1 MTARKIKRLFIANR
15 GEIARRIAGSAR
27 LLGIETA
34 MITKHRKPPAFLVGV
49 VDHFIQV
56 PDETSATFLNAD
68 FMVRT
73 AQAAGC
79 DAVHPGFGFLSE
91 NAAFAKKVI
100 DAGMIWVGPS
110 PKAIEQMASKENA
123 RHIAE
128 KAGLPCV
135 PAVPR
140 MNPNANAKELEEVLT
155 AARKIGFPLII
166 KAALG
171 GGGKGMRLVEK
182 EADLLNAAKLASSEA
197 LSSFGDGS
205 ILIEKYLG
213 APRHVEV
220 QVLGDQQGHVYA
232 IGDRDCSV
240 QRRHQKIIEEAP
252 APGLNPETR
261 AAMHQAAASLAKAVG
276 YFSAGTVEFL
286 LDWSEATAKQ
296 KGRQNFYFLEMNT
309 RLQVEHPVTEEVF
322 GIDLVAWQ
330 LRIAMGE
337 AMPES
342 FATLTPRGH
351 SVEARLYA
359 EDVRNQFFPSPGIVH
374 AFVPAQG
381 LGIRWEIGLDAVD
394 QITADFDP
402 MVSKLV
408 VHGENR
414 MDALDRMAACLDET
428 IFVGPETN
436 MQLVSAICRDPVFR
450 DQIVTTHY
458 IGDRLQ
464 VLLDRLTK
472 TQDAHEETLNKWLK
486 GMPRQGLGASQ
497 NHVNQIPA
505 RTRAIFMQSAP
516 TRPECDIIITQES
529 MIRHREQEH
538 LLTRVGRGLAM
549 RSDGEFAPFIWAD
562 ARHPEYRRTWISFAG
577 AAVTSTQEYH
587 ANLTHGRAGAT
598 KGDVTAPVPGKV
610 KRILVGPGDSVSKN
624 QTVIVLESMKMEFE
638 VQAPKAGV
646 VDQVKIADG
655 AQVNADDLLITW
667 QE

>member
-1 MTARKIKRLFIANR
+1 MKARPIKRLFIANR
-15 GEIARRIAGSAR
+15 GEIARRIATSAR

-34 MITKHRKPPAFLVGV
+34 VITKHRKPPSFLVGL

-68 FMVRT
+68 FMVQT
-73 AQAAGC
+73 ARAAGC

-91 NAAFAKKVI
+91 NAAFAQKVL
-100 DAGMIWVGPS
+100 DAGMIWVGPP

-123 RHIAE
+123 RHVAE

-140 MNPNANAKELEEVLT
+140 MNPNASAKELEEVLT

-182 EADLLNAAKLASSEA
+182 EADLVNAAKLASSEA

-220 QVLGDQQGHVYA
+220 QILGDQQGHVYA

-252 APGLNPETR
+252 APGLNLETR
-261 AAMHQAAASLAKAVG
+261 AAMHKAATDLGKAVG

-286 LDWSEATAKQ
+286 MDWSEATAKQ
-296 KGRQNFYFLEMNT
+296 KGQQNFYFLEMNT

-330 LRIAMGE
+330 LRIAIGE
-337 AMPES
+337 AIPQT
-342 FATLTPRGH
+342 FAQLQPRGH

-359 EDVRNQFFPSPGIVH
+359 EDVHNQFFPAPGLVH

-381 LGIRWEIGLDAVD
+381 LGIRWEMGLDAVD
-394 QITADFDP
+394 SITSDFDP

-408 VHGENR
+408 VYGETR
-414 MDALDRMAACLDET
+414 HDALNRMAACLDET

-436 MQLVSAICRDPVFR
+436 MQLVGAICRDPMFR
-450 DQIVTTHY
+450 DHIVTTHY
-458 IGDRLQ
+458 IAERLPT
-464 VLLDRLTK
+464 LLGTLAQKHETHAPELT
-472 TQDAHEETLNKWLK
+472 KWLK
-486 GMPRQGLGASQ
+486 SLPRQGIGAEK
-497 NHVNQIPA
+497 NHTNQIRA
-505 RTRAIFMQSAP
+505 RTHAIFMQGAP
-516 TRPECDIIITQES
+516 TTAECDIIITQEF
-529 MIRHREQEH
+529 MVRHREQEH
-538 LLTRVGRGLAM
+538 LLTRVGRGLAT
-549 RSDGEFAPFIWAD
+549 RSDGELAPFIWAD
-562 ARHPEYRRTWISFAG
+562 ARHPEYRRTWMSYAG
-577 AAVTSTQEYH
+577 TSVTMTQEYH
-587 ANLTHGRAGAT
+587 THLTHGRAGTT

-610 KRILVGPGDSVSKN
+610 KRILVGPGDSVTKN
-624 QTVIVLESMKMEFE
+624 QTVVVLESMKMEFE